1 LKVAAKKCKICS
13 VCGLCKPL
21 VLHPF
26 CTIVDPATLML
37 QVWLGLLETIT
48 CVFVAEADCQVHPWT
63 VCRAFT
69 VQLLGG
75 YGLHQAIGV

>member
-1 LKVAAKKCKICS
+1 
-13 VCGLCKPL
+13 
-21 VLHPF
+21 
-26 CTIVDPATLML
+26 ML

-63 VCRAFT
+63 VCRAFM